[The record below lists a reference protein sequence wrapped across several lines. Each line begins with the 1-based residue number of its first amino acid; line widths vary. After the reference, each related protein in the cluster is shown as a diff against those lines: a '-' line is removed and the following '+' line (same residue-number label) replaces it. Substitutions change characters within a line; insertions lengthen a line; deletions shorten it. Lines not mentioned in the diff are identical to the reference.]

1 MSSRRLPILIAFLV
15 LLAAAIAVVLLTRDE
30 GEGGGEA
37 ATGAYPEGCEPVAES
52 DLPGPQEYSLKAPEG
67 PPPSGPLEATITTNC
82 GELVADLDTERF
94 PETVA
99 SFVQQ
104 ADEGV
109 YDDNVIF
116 RVEPDFVFQTGSPTQ
131 DATGDA
137 GYSISER
144 VPQGTEYLR
153 GTVAMGKSA
162 VDPRG
167 GSSSQYFVVTAPAD
181 AGLPPDYAVVG
192 QVQEEY
198 FDVLD
203 RINELAG
210 TPDPATGQ
218 SEPKEPLV
226 VSSVEISEAEG

>member
-1 MSSRRLPILIAFLV
+1 MSAKRLPILIAFVV
-15 LLAAAIAVVLLTRDE
+15 LLVAAVAVVLLTRDE
-30 GEGGGEA
+30 PETGGADA
-37 ATGAYPEGCEPVAES
+37 AAYPEGCEPVAES
-52 DLPGPQEYSLKAPEG
+52 DLPEPREYSLSAPDGPPPEG
-67 PPPSGPLEATITTNC
+67 PVEATIATNC
-82 GELVADLDTERF
+82 GELVADLDTRGF
-94 PETVA
+94 PKTVA
-99 SFVQQ
+99 SFIQQ

-137 GYSISER
+137 GYSIAED
-144 VPQGTEYLR
+144 VPPDTEYLR
-153 GTVAMGKSA
+153 GAVAMGKSA
-162 VDPRG
+162 VDPPG

-181 AGLPPDYAVVG
+181 GGLPPDYAPVG
-192 QVQEEY
+192 QVQEES

-218 SEPKEPLV
+218 SEPTAPLV
-226 VSSVEISEAEG
+226 VFSVSISEA